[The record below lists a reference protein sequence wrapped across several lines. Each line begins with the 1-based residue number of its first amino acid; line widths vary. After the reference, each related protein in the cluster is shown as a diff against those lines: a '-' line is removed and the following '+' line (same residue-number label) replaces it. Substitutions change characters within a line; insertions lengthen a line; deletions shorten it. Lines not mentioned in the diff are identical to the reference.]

1 MNDIREAEG
10 GRIMGKFLLFGMLF
24 WLIGNPLVAIIV
36 LIIILYLLD
45 RKFVGLSPS
54 IVRPLKRRTR
64 IKKLEQLLRLNPS
77 DVSSKMELARL
88 QLERKAYGRARET
101 LEAIG
106 DAMEHSAEYWDDL
119 GTALLH
125 TGERERGEQAMLR
138 ALDINPRVKY
148 GEPYLRLAAANRS
161 NPEQALAFLDAMR
174 DIHSSSC
181 EAYYR
186 MGLIYKDLGNKEEA
200 GRAFAEAGNVYASL
214 PRYKRRQERSWAL
227 RSWAARLFL
236 S

>member
-1 MNDIREAEG
+1 MS
-10 GRIMGKFLLFGMLF
+10 KLLLFGLLF
-24 WLIGNPLVAIIV
+24 WLIGNPIVAIIV
-36 LIIILYLLD
+36 LILILYVLD
-45 RKFVGLSPS
+45 RRFVGLSPS
-54 IVRPLKRRTR
+54 IVKPLKRRSR

-88 QLERKAYGRARET
+88 QLERKSYARARQM
-101 LEAIG
+101 LESVG

-119 GTALLH
+119 GTALLF
-125 TGERERGEQAMLR
+125 TGDKERGEQAMLR
-138 ALDINPRVKY
+138 ALAINPRVKY

-161 NPEQALAFLDAMR
+161 DAEKALSYLKELR

-186 MGLIYKDLGNKEEA
+186 MGLIYKELGNKTEA
-200 GRAFAEAGNVYASL
+200 KRAFQEAAEIYASL

-227 RSWAARLFL
+227 RSWAAKLAMN
-236 S
+236 

>member
-1 MNDIREAEG
+1 MSKI
-10 GRIMGKFLLFGMLF
+10 LVFGLLF
-24 WLIGNPLVAIIV
+24 WLIGNPFVAIIV
-36 LIIILYLLD
+36 LLLILYVLD
-45 RKFVGLSPS
+45 RRFVGLSPS
-54 IVRPLKRRTR
+54 FVKPLKRRSR

-88 QLERKAYGRARET
+88 QLDRKSYARARET
-101 LEAIG
+101 LESIG
-106 DAMEHSAEYWDDL
+106 DVMEHSAEYWDDL
-119 GTALLH
+119 GTALLF
-125 TGERERGEQAMLR
+125 TGDKERGEQAMLR

-161 NPEQALAFLDAMR
+161 DAERALSYLEKLR

-186 MGLIYKDLGNKEEA
+186 MGLIYKELGNKAEAKRAFEEA
-200 GRAFAEAGNVYASL
+200 AAVYASL

-227 RSWAARLFL
+227 RSWAAKLAMN
-236 S
+236 

>member
-1 MNDIREAEG
+1 MSKI
-10 GRIMGKFLLFGMLF
+10 LVFGLLF
-24 WLIGNPLVAIIV
+24 WLIGNPFVAIIV
-36 LIIILYLLD
+36 LLLILYVLD
-45 RKFVGLSPS
+45 RRFVGLSPS
-54 IVRPLKRRTR
+54 FVKPLKRRSR

-88 QLERKAYGRARET
+88 QLERKSYARARET
-101 LEAIG
+101 LESIG
-106 DAMEHSAEYWDDL
+106 DVMEHSAEYWDDL
-119 GTALLH
+119 GTALLF
-125 TGERERGEQAMLR
+125 TGDKERGEQAMLR

-161 NPEQALAFLDAMR
+161 DAERALSYLEKLR

-186 MGLIYKDLGNKEEA
+186 MGLIYKELGNKAEAKRAFEEA
-200 GRAFAEAGNVYASL
+200 VAIYASL

-227 RSWAARLFL
+227 RSWAAKLAMN
-236 S
+236 